1 MSEMFSLTKYE
12 HQVIPGLRDQLNRA
26 ESVED
31 VKKFFVATIQEFLQ
45 LATEGKLLAN
55 YEDISLQPA
64 KSPYYSMSK
73 AITDNEAY
81 KSLTTSDMD
90 AVLQRM
96 AEQAAHRHK
105 HLEKNNEKTRLK
117 IKNH

>member
-1 MSEMFSLTKYE
+1 MPIKAFCGNVEVLK
-12 HQVIPGLRDQLNRA
+12 LRNNHGRRP
-26 ESVED
+26 D